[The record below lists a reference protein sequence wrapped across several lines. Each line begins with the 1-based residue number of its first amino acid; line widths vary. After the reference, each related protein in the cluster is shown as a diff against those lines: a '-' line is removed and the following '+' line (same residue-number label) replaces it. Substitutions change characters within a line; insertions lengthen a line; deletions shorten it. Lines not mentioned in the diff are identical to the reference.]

1 MPRFAGSLTR
11 HPARV
16 SFFWFAGVILFGAV
30 LLTLPFARGARSLAE
45 NRPVSPLDAAFMST
59 SAVCVTGLA
68 VRSVGH
74 DFSFLG
80 QLVIAGLVQVGGI
93 GIMTVTTFVS
103 FSFGA
108 KESLRQRAVISET
121 LGAGPQA
128 DLRWVLRGVL
138 ATTAIIETVGA
149 FILAVNF
156 WLRYGF
162 EWKAA
167 IWHGVFHSI
176 AAFCNAGFGLEDDNL
191 VKYQSDPVVN
201 LVIIVQVVLGGIG
214 FPVILDWMRHRR
226 MPIAERW
233 HRMLLHSKLMI
244 LGTCGLLLLGTVGFL
259 VLEWD
264 NALAEMPWWEKI
276 MVSVF
281 QAATP
286 RTAGFNTVDYARL
299 TNATLF
305 ITMLLMLIGAGPCS
319 TGGGFKVST
328 LMVLVT
334 RAWATYQGYSRVH
347 LFRRT
352 IPHQIVERAVA
363 TALLFTVIAV
373 LGLTAVLVVEQS
385 AATDPAGDSLFRDAA
400 FECVS
405 ALGTVGLSTG
415 LTTKLSGI
423 GRMIII
429 GLMFLGRLGPLS
441 VFIALARS
449 DRDQKI
455 EFASEVPLIG

>member
-16 SFFWFAGVILFGAV
+16 SFFWFAGVIILGAV
-30 LLTLPFARGARSLAE
+30 LLTLPFSRGERSRAD
-45 NRPVSPLDAAFMST
+45 NRPISPLDATFMST

-80 QLVIAGLVQVGGI
+80 QFVIAALVQVGGI

-108 KESLRQRAVISET
+108 RESLRQRAVISET

-138 ATTAIIETVGA
+138 AITAVIETVGA
-149 FILAVNF
+149 LVLAGNF
-156 WLRYGF
+156 MIRYGF
-162 EWKAA
+162 DWKSAL
-167 IWHGVFHSI
+167 WHGVFHSI

-191 VKYQSDPVVN
+191 MKYQADPIVN
-201 LVIIVQVVLGGIG
+201 LVIVGQIVLGGIG
-214 FPVILDWMRHRR
+214 FPVILDWLRHRK
-226 MPIAERW
+226 MPMAERW
-233 HRMLLHSKLMI
+233 NRLLLHSKLMI
-244 LGTCGLLLLGTVGFL
+244 VGTTGLLVMGTCGFL
-259 VLEWD
+259 ILEWD
-264 NALAEMPWWEKI
+264 NVLVDMPWWERI
-276 MVSVF
+276 LVSLF
-281 QAATP
+281 QSTTP
-286 RTAGFNTVDYARL
+286 RTAGFNTVDYAQL

-305 ITMLLMLIGAGPCS
+305 CTMLLMLVGAGPCS

-334 RAWATYQGYSRVH
+334 RAWATYHGFARVH
-347 LFRRT
+347 IFRRT

-363 TALLFTVIAV
+363 TALLFTVVAV

-385 AATDPAGDSLFRDAA
+385 ASSDKTHDSLFLDAA

-415 LTTKLSGI
+415 LTTKLSSI
-423 GRMIII
+423 GRIII
-429 GLMFLGRLGPLS
+429 IVLMFLGRLGPLS

-449 DRDQKI
+449 EKDQRI
-455 EFASEVPLIG
+455 EFASEEPLIG